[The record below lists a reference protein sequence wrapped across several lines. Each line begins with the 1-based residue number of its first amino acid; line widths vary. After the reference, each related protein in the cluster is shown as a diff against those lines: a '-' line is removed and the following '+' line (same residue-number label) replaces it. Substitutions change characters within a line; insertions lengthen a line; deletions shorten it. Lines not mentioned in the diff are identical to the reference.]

1 MAKKSKKIPENIKKI
16 KSVKE
21 VKQTIHEIKPRV
33 KEIKA
38 SSDNTEE
45 LTKEEQEIEDLAGFI
60 SSGGEGATAPIIRPS
75 PQQAEG
81 IATAIRE
88 ESQDRSVLT
97 EKKEELSGRMIYEI
111 GASLGGNSPRYTT
124 SAITS
129 EGATIRALRSSE
141 IGDFKMRERTQVLPE
156 DQMTGATELRKQDI
170 AREENNYEIT
180 DPGSKKRRA
189 AWEGQ

>member
-1 MAKKSKKIPENIKKI
+1 MAKESKKSPENIKKI

-38 SSDNTEE
+38 SSDNAEE
-45 LTKEEQEIEDLAGFI
+45 LTKEEQEIEELAGFL
-60 SSGGEGATAPIIRPS
+60 SSGGEDATAPIIRSS
-75 PQQAEG
+75 PQQVEG
-81 IATAIRE
+81 IANGE
-88 ESQDRSVLT
+88 ESQDRSVLA

-124 SAITS
+124 SSITA
-129 EGATIRALRSSE
+129 EGATVRALRSSE
-141 IGDFKMRERTQVLPE
+141 IGDFQMRERAQVLPE
-156 DQMTGATELRKQDI
+156 DQMTGAAELRKQDI

-189 AWEGQ
+189 AWEGE